1 MWETIFNVAMV
12 IVGMG
17 LLLFVSWA
25 VDKKDTT
32 FDDLDYGKDEEL

>member
-17 LLLFVSWA
+17 VLMLVSWA
-25 VDKKDTT
+25 VDNKDKTY
-32 FDDLDYGKDEEL
+32 DGLDYGDDE